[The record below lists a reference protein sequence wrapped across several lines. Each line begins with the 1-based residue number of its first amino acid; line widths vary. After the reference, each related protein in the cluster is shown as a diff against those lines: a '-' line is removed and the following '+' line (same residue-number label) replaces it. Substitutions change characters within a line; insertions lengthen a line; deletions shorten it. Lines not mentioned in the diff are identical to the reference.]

1 MLTGA
6 RPSLESSYFV
16 CSLPTALGKSFRS
29 RAMLI
34 LSPIVLL
41 AFTNHALDHILR
53 AIHDNNVTHDMI
65 RLGSRSKDEVV
76 SQYSME
82 SLENVKRPDATLRR
96 RAAGLYGKLKGLG
109 SVSPLRCPT
118 LHSETVVDMS
128 LGHGESGPNDHFS
141 RAGRVGHH
149 QPSQDR
155 PSHGPSELVRRGS

>member
-1 MLTGA
+1 
-6 RPSLESSYFV
+6 
-16 CSLPTALGKSFRS
+16 
-29 RAMLI
+29 MLI

-96 RAAGLYGKLKGLG
+96 RAAGL
-109 SVSPLRCPT
+109 
-118 LHSETVVDMS
+118 
-128 LGHGESGPNDHFS
+128 
-141 RAGRVGHH
+141 
-149 QPSQDR
+149 
-155 PSHGPSELVRRGS
+155 